1 MKHVLFL
8 LMLSLLLCG
17 CGASASENISETIP
31 QTAPVQLEPK
41 ETIPSDPLQQLLESM
56 SLEDRVG
63 QLFLVRCQADTA
75 LQDIK
80 TYHFGGFVLFG
91 MDFQDQT
98 PETITDT
105 IAAYQSAAKVPM
117 LMAVDE
123 EGGTVTRISQYP
135 QFRSEP
141 FPSPRSLYAQ
151 GGMALLSQTE
161 IEKCQLL
168 GSLGLNVNLAP
179 VCDITTQP
187 GAVLYDRSLGQSA
200 DITSELISQTVTLMT
215 QNKIGSVLKHF
226 PGYGNNADT
235 HVEMARDSR
244 SLEELESSD
253 LLPFAAGIDAGADA
267 IMVSHTIVEALDSE
281 LPASLSPAVHTYL
294 RSNMGFDGV
303 ILTDDLAM
311 GAITEQYGSG
321 EAAVLAVLA
330 GNDLI
335 CCTDYAVQY
344 EAVLDAVLS
353 GRISYYQLTDSVLR
367 ILKWKQ
373 ALGLL

>member
-31 QTAPVQLEPK
+31 QTAPVQPEPK

-244 SLEELESSD
+244 SLEELESCD
-253 LLPFAAGIDAGADA
+253 LLPFAAGIHAGADA

-344 EAVLDAVLS
+344 EAVLEAVLS